1 MAEIDGTTYGEV
13 RRILSDGFIAA
24 LTSAS
29 KPTKEQ
35 LATVRAL
42 QNSLPHANVTTYTYD
57 TARGMTSIC
66 SPNGVTQKYEYDAGG
81 KLEKVQYFDGF
92 GRPVQMAYN
101 GVMLGKDG
109 TNTTNRTQSDYDALG
124 REWRTWL
131 PIAGTSLGYA
141 STVTSMAR
149 DRKAYYSNVYDA
161 LSRPTFVSSP
171 GEDMQGKG

>member
-1 MAEIDGTTYGEV
+1 MLDDTGT
-13 RRILSDGFIAA
+13 
-24 LTSAS
+24 
-29 KPTKEQ
+29 
-35 LATVRAL
+35 
-42 QNSLPHANVTTYTYD
+42 
-57 TARGMTSIC
+57 
-66 SPNGVTQKYEYDAGG
+66 G

-171 GEDMQGKG
+171 GEDMQGKGKRKEYGTNDGNSVKSIDFHLAGLSETLSTRRGSCAWSE